1 MDALRDYAR
10 QLAQIWENMSSRQR
24 SALVGLVSVVLL
36 GMAWITVGQRPQAM
50 QILFADLEPSDAV
63 AIRDALDSRKEP
75 FELTDQG
82 RSIRVNQGRV
92 HALRID
98 LTAEGLPRGGGVGFE
113 LFDKSGLAMSQFL
126 QNVNYRRALEG
137 ELARTVSSLDEVR
150 SARIHLVIPKRRVFA
165 DEQERATASVVL
177 HLGGGG
183 LASRSTKGVAHLIAS
198 AVEGM
203 DARDVTI
210 MDQRG
215 AVLQR
220 AQEDEGFAAMSQY
233 EEQVRTRERDLERR
247 VVTLLEPML
256 GIGNVRVQVSMDYDF
271 DAVQRTVNKYDP
283 EVQVVRSEERTE
295 EDRAIEGAKA
305 AQGGQAGAQA
315 NDPGAQD
322 TVASAGG
329 ASSTKRN
336 TERANYEIDKTTE
349 VVVRQSG
356 VLKRLSIAVLV
367 NENTA
372 APGAPEGQEPQALPQ
387 ATRKL
392 IQDLV
397 ASAAGFDE
405 QRGDTIKVA
414 ASPFQTKGTEL
425 PEQGTDFAGMMPL
438 VQGVVAVIIALMVVF
453 MVVRPLLRQLAEI
466 RPELVEAA
474 ALPGTV
480 EDVAKRL
487 EEAERE
493 AASRKML
500 EQRSAVVDY
509 ATDEPEKTAEILR
522 GWLTE
527 G

>member
-10 QLAQIWENMSSRQR
+10 QLAQIWDNMSSRQR
-24 SALVGLVSVVLL
+24 TALVGLASVVLIAL
-36 GMAWITVGQRPQAM
+36 TWISVGQRPQAM
-50 QILFADLEPSDAV
+50 QILFADLEPADAA
-63 AIRDALDSRKEP
+63 AIRDALEARNEP

-82 RSIRVNQGRV
+82 RSIRVMQGRV
-92 HALRID
+92 HPLRID

-113 LFDKSGLAMSQFL
+113 LFDQGGLAMSQFL

-165 DEQERATASVVL
+165 DEQERPTASVVL
-177 HLGGGG
+177 HLGGTG
-183 LASRSTKGVAHLIAS
+183 LGNRSVKGVAHLIAS

-247 VVTLLEPML
+247 VVALLEPML
-256 GIGNVRVQVSMDYDF
+256 GVGNVRVQASMDYDF
-271 DAVQRTVNKYDP
+271 DAVQRTVDKYDP
-283 EVQVVRSEERTE
+283 ERQVVRSEERTE
-295 EDRAIEGAKA
+295 EDRTIEGAKP
-305 AQGGQAGAQA
+305 AQGGQAGAEA
-315 NDPGAQD
+315 NDPGAQQ
-322 TVASAGG
+322 TVAAAGG
-329 ASSTKRN
+329 ASATKRG
-336 TERANYEIDKTTE
+336 TERTNYEIDKTTE

-356 VLKRLSIAVLV
+356 VLKRLSLAVLV
-367 NENTA
+367 NDQSEA
-372 APGAPEGQEPQALPQ
+372 AGGQQAQPIPE
-387 ATRKL
+387 ATKKL
-392 IQDLV
+392 IEDLV
-397 ASAAGFDE
+397 TSAVGFDQ

-414 ASPFQTKGTEL
+414 ASPFRTNGLEL
-425 PEQGTDFAGMMPL
+425 PEPGVDFAGMMPL

-493 AASRKML
+493 AASRKLL
-500 EQRSAVVDY
+500 EQRNAVVEY
-509 ATDEPEKTAEILR
+509 ASEEPEKTAEILR

>member
-24 SALVGLVSVVLL
+24 TALVGLASIVLL
-36 GMAWITVGQRPQAM
+36 GLAWISVGQRPQAM
-50 QILFADLEPSDAV
+50 QILFADLEPSDTA
-63 AIRDALDSRKEP
+63 AIRDALESRNEP
-75 FELTDQG
+75 FEMTDQG
-82 RSIRVNQGRV
+82 RSIRVRQGRV

-113 LFDKSGLAMSQFL
+113 LFDQSGLAMSQFL

-177 HLGGGG
+177 HLGGTG
-183 LASRSTKGVAHLIAS
+183 LGVRSTKGVAHLIAS

-247 VVTLLEPML
+247 VVSLLEPML
-256 GIGNVRVQVSMDYDF
+256 GIGNVRVQATMEYDF
-271 DAVQRTVNKYDP
+271 DAVQRTIDKYDP
-283 EVQVVRSEERTE
+283 ERQVVRSEERTE
-295 EDRAIEGAKA
+295 EDRSIEGAKP

-315 NDPGAQD
+315 NDPGAQQ

-329 ASSTKRN
+329 ASSTKRG
-336 TERANYEIDKTTE
+336 TERTNYEIDKTTE

-356 VLKRLSIAVLV
+356 ILKRLSLAVLV
-367 NENTA
+367 NDQTTA
-372 APGAPEGQEPQALPQ
+372 QGAGANAPPAAIPE
-387 ATRKL
+387 ATKKL
-392 IQDLV
+392 IEDLV
-397 ASAAGFDE
+397 TSAVGFDE
-405 QRGDTIKVA
+405 KRGDTIKVA
-414 ASPFQTKGTEL
+414 ASPFQTNGLEL
-425 PEQGTDFAGMMPL
+425 PEQGMDFAGLMPL
-438 VQGVVAVIIALMVVF
+438 VQGIVAVVIALMVVF

-500 EQRSAVVDY
+500 EQRNAVVDY
-509 ATDEPEKTAEILR
+509 ASEEPEKTAEILR